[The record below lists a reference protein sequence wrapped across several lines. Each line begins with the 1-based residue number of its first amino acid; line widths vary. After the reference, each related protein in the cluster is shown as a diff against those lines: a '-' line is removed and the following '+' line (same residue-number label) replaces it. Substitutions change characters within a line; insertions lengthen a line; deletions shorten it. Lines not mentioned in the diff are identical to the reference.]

1 MDSIVAAKKVIKYN
15 RGLLPISYCYI
26 DGGII
31 INTKSLIENGNT
43 FPLQYFVSND
53 GQVIPTN
60 PLIHDYANKKF
71 KRIKIQQL
79 I

>member
-1 MDSIVAAKKVIKYN
+1 MDPIVAAKKVMEYN

-26 DGGII
+26 DDGII
-31 INTKSLIENGNT
+31 INTKSLIENGNV
-43 FPLQYFVSND
+43 FPLQYFVSSD
-53 GQVIPTN
+53 GKVIPTN